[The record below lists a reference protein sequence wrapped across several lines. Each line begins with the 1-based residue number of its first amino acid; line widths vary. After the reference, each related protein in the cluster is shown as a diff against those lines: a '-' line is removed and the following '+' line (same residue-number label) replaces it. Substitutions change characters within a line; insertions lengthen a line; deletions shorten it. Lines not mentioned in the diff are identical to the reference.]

1 MFPQTN
7 KCPHTVK
14 PRWRKM
20 HSTESLCEVSPLK
33 SGNGS
38 IWHLLK
44 NIYSYYSNSTRKVS
58 PNKLLLSEYYLN
70 APVCDLHKFFLC
82 FPDKKSQHNRHNSQE
97 DNGWFCLCLKACQIQ
112 KKTNNCRRSLCLPTD
127 SLPSLCVFLLTLTLI
142 MLHSH

>member
-1 MFPQTN
+1 
-7 KCPHTVK
+7 
-14 PRWRKM
+14 M

-44 NIYSYYSNSTRKVS
+44 NIYSNYSNSTRKVS

-112 KKTNNCRRSLCLPTD
+112 KKKTIVDAPSVYRQILCPVFVSFSSL
-127 SLPSLCVFLLTLTLI
+127 
-142 MLHSH
+142 